1 MSRLMKVLAAAML
14 TAGLTAGVALAQSYP
29 AKTVRIIV
37 PFPPGGPTDLAAR
50 IIAETMS
57 KSFTHAAVVENV
69 AGAGGVVGTERVAKS
84 APDGYTILMGSS
96 GGLSV
101 APSLYRNLAYDPARD
116 LVPVSLVLRVPGYL
130 AVNPRVPVN
139 NVKELIAYMKG
150 NPRLSYASAGNGT
163 SLHVGME
170 LLKTMAGVFALHVP
184 YRGSAP
190 AAAALLAGEVDMSMD
205 MGPVIIPHVKS
216 GRLKVLAVSTETRAK
231 ALPDVP
237 TLSEAGLPGFSSY
250 AWFGMMAPAGVPRE
264 VITTLHAEVVKAMA
278 PAEVRKRMQDLGSEV
293 VAGTPEE
300 FGAFQK
306 SEIEK
311 WAKVIKAAGVKVD

>member
-1 MSRLMKVLAAAML
+1 MTRLLKFFAVALMAV
-14 TAGLTAGVALAQSYP
+14 GVAHAQGYP
-29 AKTVRIIV
+29 TKTVRIIV

-50 IIAETMS
+50 IIAESMS
-57 KSFTHAAVVENV
+57 RSFSHPAVVENV

-101 APSLYRNLAYDPARD
+101 APSLYRKLSYDPAKD
-116 LVPVSLVLRVPGYL
+116 LTPVSLVLRVPGYL
-130 AVNPRVPVN
+130 AVNPHVPAN
-139 NVKELIAYMKG
+139 NVKELIAYMKT

-170 LLKTMAGVFALHVP
+170 LFKTMAGVFALHVP

-190 AAAALLAGEVDMSMD
+190 AAAGLLAGEVDMSMD

-216 GRLKVLAVSTETRAK
+216 GRLKVLAVTTDMRAK

-250 AWFGMMAPAGVPRE
+250 AWFGMMAPTGVPRE
-264 VITTLHAEVVKAMA
+264 IIMTLHGEVVKAMA

-311 WAKVIKAAGVKVD
+311 WAKVIKAAGVKLD